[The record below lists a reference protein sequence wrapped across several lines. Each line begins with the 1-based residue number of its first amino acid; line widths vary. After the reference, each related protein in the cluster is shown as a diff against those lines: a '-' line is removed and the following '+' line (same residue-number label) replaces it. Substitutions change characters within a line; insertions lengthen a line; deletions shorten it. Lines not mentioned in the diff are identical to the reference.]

1 MTSFP
6 SNALWDLSLPPTLP
20 ALGDDEFIALLQ
32 KQFGVPTDILK
43 DHPNGSGIVN
53 PQNLTRYSLP
63 SAITPPSED
72 SSPSPDTTDTV
83 RSRRHSSGH
92 HTRSV
97 SREHDDDPAL
107 KRKASDEDLDD
118 EPSHKSQH
126 TRTSSTLSPFSQQHQ
141 LTSTDSWLNSRFV
154 LEEILVLQTE
164 IDREPSC
171 GESPFSLP
179 FVNTVGIH
187 TSFAPSPPRQ
197 PSPLQDESRLLKR
210 KEQNRA
216 AQRAFRER
224 KEKHVKDVRRTSISP
239 YLIIYI
245 YFFFL
250 F

>member
-126 TRTSSTLSPFSQQHQ
+126 TRTSSTLSLPSLNNINSLQ
-141 LTSTDSWLNSRFV
+141 LIAGSTAGSSSKKSSSSRRKSTGNPAV
-154 LEEILVLQTE
+154 V
-164 IDREPSC
+164 
-171 GESPFSLP
+171 
-179 FVNTVGIH
+179 
-187 TSFAPSPPRQ
+187 SPPSVS
-197 PSPLQDESRLLKR
+197 PSSIQSVFTRVLRRPRR
-210 KEQNRA
+210 GNRPHY
-216 AQRAFRER
+216 RMNP
-224 KEKHVKDVRRTSISP
+224 D
-239 YLIIYI
+239 Y
-245 YFFFL
+245 
-250 F
+250 